1 MHNDGFIS
9 LSNGLVMAGSWIA
22 AALVLGL
29 LAWRTG
35 LPPLVGFLVCGFV
48 LGALG
53 METTPALEQ
62 VAHAGVLLLLFA
74 VGLKLRLKTLM
85 RYEVW
90 GTAVAH
96 LVIVS
101 AVVAVPVAIA
111 GGLPVMLTIA
121 LAVALNFSSTVFAA
135 KVLEDREELRAV
147 HGRVAIGILI
157 VQDIAAVALL
167 ALLNGERPSPY
178 ALLLLALPFARPL
191 IARLLTVVGHGELF
205 VLLGAALALA
215 VGGEG
220 FERLGLSPELGALVL
235 GMMLAN
241 HPRAHELSGAL
252 WSLKELLLIGFF
264 LSIGMSGTPT
274 WVVAE
279 SAALLLVLMP
289 LKAGVFFFLLLLL
302 GLRARTSLLTAL
314 SLSTFSEFGLIVTQL
329 AVDNGMLDQ
338 RWLTA
343 AGIAVALSFAV
354 AAPLNARAHALYALT
369 RRWLDCLERDK
380 RHPDDEPITFGSAE
394 ILVVGMGRVGTG
406 AFDYLRAQGKHVVG
420 VDSDTGKLER
430 HRREGR
436 RVAYAD
442 AEDPNF
448 WLRLKVDRLQLIML
462 AMPDLEAKLRSIREL
477 RRRGFEGMISATH
490 VYPDELAPLL
500 EAGCDASYNY
510 FSEAGYGFARHTLE
524 ALSSPDGTAGTV
536 LSEATPAEE
545 GSLDA
550 ESAPASV
557 ALPMAFMQQTEE
569 K

>member
-1 MHNDGFIS
+1 
-9 LSNGLVMAGSWIA
+9 MAGSWIA